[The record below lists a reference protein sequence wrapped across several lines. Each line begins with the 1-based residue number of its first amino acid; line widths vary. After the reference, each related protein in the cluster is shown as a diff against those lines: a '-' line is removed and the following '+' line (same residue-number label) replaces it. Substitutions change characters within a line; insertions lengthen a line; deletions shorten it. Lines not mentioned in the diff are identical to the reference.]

1 FPYNYRRPE
10 EMSEEAYT
18 DELLRRV
25 KDFFVTEVDPTQVAA
40 FIMEPVQGESGFII
54 PNKKFVQGVYE
65 LCKQHGILFIAD
77 EIQTALGRTGKYF
90 AMDHFGVA
98 PDMVTVSKSMAAG
111 LPISGIIGR
120 QEVMDFANPG
130 ELGGT
135 YCGTPLG
142 CRAGLAVL
150 EVMEK
155 ENLNDRAIKIGEKVM
170 DKFSKMYDRFDAIG

>member
-1 FPYNYRRPE
+1 
-10 EMSEEAYT
+10 
-18 DELLRRV
+18 
-25 KDFFVTEVDPTQVAA
+25 
-40 FIMEPVQGESGFII
+40 
-54 PNKKFVQGVYE
+54 
-65 LCKQHGILFIAD
+65 
-77 EIQTALGRTGKYF
+77 
-90 AMDHFGVA
+90 
-98 PDMVTVSKSMAAG
+98 KSMAAG

-170 DKFSKMYDRFDAIG
+170 DKFSKMYDRFDAIGDYRGLSAMCALEFVKIGRASCRESV